1 MFALLL
7 AVSWVMGGMGWG
19 EGVEPRTSHRGDR
32 KDQGLMRGVGEW
44 GGVACHCLP
53 SSVSDES
60 A

>member
-32 KDQGLMRGVGEW
+32 KDQGLMRGRG
-44 GGVACHCLP
+44 ARCLP
-53 SSVSDES
+53 LPPSSISDES